1 MPARL
6 HLFGSPTIAVDGE
19 PMALPFERRSQLLV
33 YLALKR
39 GWVGRSELAT
49 IFWPEQTQK
58 LAFANLRKTLFR
70 LQSVAWGRPVELQ
83 GQTARLEVPTDV
95 AEFEAALREGR
106 IDDALARY
114 TGDLL
119 AGFDDAG
126 SEAWTSWLGFERER
140 LRAAWRGAA
149 LQRAAGEIDAGESAA
164 LTGRLLE
171 ADPLDEAALRLH
183 LQALAQSG
191 QGGRARQAYRTFA
204 ARLQEDLGLRPG
216 AELQGLHDTLV
227 GAGAADA
234 PRSPP
239 LATDAAADDD
249 GFVGRSIE
257 RRRIAEMLGQDDCRL
272 ISLVGP
278 GGVGKTRLARRLM
291 VELAPQFIDGAVF
304 VALEDATTPAELGSR
319 LAREVGADLAGRS
332 DPFEQAIESLRG
344 SQLLLVLD
352 NFEQIVAAAPQIETL
367 LARCP
372 RLRVLVTTRARLGI
386 ASEWT
391 YPLEGLPLPE
401 ADDADHLEAFDA
413 VRLFVRAARRVE
425 PTFLA
430 DAEPAALVDICRQVG
445 GLPLALELA
454 ASWTRMLSCEAIA
467 AELRQGSE
475 LLRAVDPARPARQAS
490 IEIVFDYAWKLLGP
504 AEREALTRLSV
515 FRGGFSAEAARA
527 VAAPLPVLGA
537 LLDKSLLRKEENRFF
552 LHPLLQRLAAEKL
565 AEGTARDDAE
575 TAHAQFFHRLLAQM
589 RRPVD
594 EGDREALRT
603 LDLEFDNGRAAWQHL
618 RADAIPALV
627 LAGSADTVLQYCNHR
642 GRFTEG
648 LALFGAAL
656 EAPAAAAVP
665 GLRPMLQGAIGQL
678 LYRLDRYPEAIAS
691 ATAALA
697 QTSAGADH
705 AARLQCFKVLGT
717 CNFRLGRFADA
728 RRHYRQALAQA
739 PADSDPRNAA
749 GILDNLALVEKAL
762 GRFDDALRMSTESL
776 VQHRRIGHVAGE
788 ALCLNNLS
796 TLQSDLG
803 DYASALANARASLAL
818 CERHGLVSS
827 RGFVLAN
834 LSELTLKLGE
844 LDAARGHAASALELA
859 LATGNRSTEAA
870 VRLSIVQIAVRQNDL
885 AGAREALRDSLEL
898 ALAIGRPL
906 SLLAAIAIFT
916 DLLAAQGERR
926 AAARLLRFAM
936 GHPAMTVQ
944 GRHQLQPRLE
954 ALADADAGENE
965 SIWPGPPL
973 DELARRIVAET
984 PSGHAALA
992 AALRAGG

>member
-1 MPARL
+1 MPPRL
-6 HLFGSPTIAVDGE
+6 HLFGSPTLAIDGE
-19 PMALPFERRSQLLV
+19 PTALPFERRSQVLV

-39 GWVGRSELAT
+39 GWVGRAELAT
-49 IFWPEQTQK
+49 MFWPEQTQK

-70 LQSVAWGRPVELQ
+70 LQSVSWGRPIELQ
-83 GQTARLEVPTDV
+83 GQTARLEVATDV
-95 AEFEAALREGR
+95 AEFEAALREGA
-106 IDDALARY
+106 IDEALSRY

-126 SEAWTSWLGFERER
+126 SVAWTSWLGFERER
-140 LRAAWRGAA
+140 LRAAWRGAV
-149 LQRAAGEIDAGESAA
+149 LNRAGAEIDAGDSVA

-183 LQALAQSG
+183 LKALAQSG

-216 AELQGLHDTLV
+216 AELQALHDSLV
-227 GAGAADA
+227 GAGAAGA

-239 LATDAAADDD
+239 VTEAAAEDD

-257 RRRIAEMLGQDDCRL
+257 LRRIAEMLGQDDCRL
-272 ISLVGP
+272 VSLVGP

-291 VELAPQFIDGAVF
+291 VQLGPGFVDGAVF
-304 VALEDATTPAELGSR
+304 VALEDAATPAELGSR

-344 SQLLLVLD
+344 LQLLLVLD
-352 NFEQIVAAAPQIETL
+352 NFEQIVAAAPQVETL

-372 RLRVLVTTRARLGI
+372 RLRILVTTRARLGI

-430 DAEPAALVDICRQVG
+430 HAEPAALVDICRQVG

-454 ASWTRMLSCEAIA
+454 ASWTRMLSCEAVA

-475 LLRAVDPARPARQAS
+475 LLRAVDPTRPARQAS
-490 IEIVFDYAWKLLGP
+490 IEIVFDHAWKLLGA

-552 LHPLLQRLAAEKL
+552 LHPLLQRLAAERL
-565 AEGTARDDAE
+565 SDGPARADAE

-594 EGDREALRT
+594 EGDRDALRT
-603 LDLEFDNGRAAWQHL
+603 LDLEFDNGRAAWHNI
-618 RADAIPALV
+618 RADAIPAPV
-627 LAGSADTVLQYCNHR
+627 LAGSVDTMLQYCNHR
-642 GRFTEG
+642 GRFAEG

-656 EAPAAAAVP
+656 AAPGSAAAAGLVP
-665 GLRPMLQGAIGQL
+665 LLQGAVGQL
-678 LYRLDRYPEAIAS
+678 LYRLDRYPEAIVS
-691 ATAALA
+691 ATAGLA
-697 QTSAGADH
+697 QTAAGANH

-749 GILDNLALVEKAL
+749 AMLDNLALVEKAL

-827 RGFVLAN
+827 RGYVLAN
-834 LSELTLKLGE
+834 LSDLTLKLGE

-859 LATGNRSTEAA
+859 LATGNRATEAA
-870 VRLSIVQIAVRQNDL
+870 VRLSIMQIAVRQNDL
-885 AGAREALRDSLEL
+885 AGAREAVRGSLEL

-906 SLLAAIAIFT
+906 SLLAAIAVFT

-926 AAARLLRFAM
+926 AAARLLRFVL
-936 GHPAMTVQ
+936 GHPDMTAQ

-954 ALADADAGENE
+954 ALADADTGDREAP
-965 SIWPGPPL
+965 WPGPPL

-984 PSGHAALA
+984 SSGHAALA
-992 AALRAGG
+992 AALRADG